1 MSINKNQ
8 GFKDYRQVIA
18 KVTMLY
24 FIGIFLLRLWSV
36 ALPFQLNEPVLHNIN
51 FDFTEGIF
59 LASGLSGFLLHHPIA
74 NCTFSLALGLLP
86 VLCFLK
92 PAARWPFAL
101 FSVLFFTYTLFNN
114 LYVTHHQHYLHF
126 AWIIS
131 IPFVARS
138 DKGFEL
144 LWQGARYYACWFY
157 SIAFFLKVIN
167 GGIFQEAFGAMTIKT
182 QMASYILAHP
192 HSIQTSLYTWLLQHP
207 SWLDAGTKLTF
218 LFEGVFFT
226 GFFTRKYDQWLILSG
241 FLVFAFTAF
250 SSDVFFIEQFGAI
263 AIAFSSPAVWKKWGK
278 WLSVKPIPQN
288 ITDNYT

>member
-1 MSINKNQ
+1 MRINTNQ
-8 GFKDYRQVIA
+8 GFNDWRQVIA

-36 ALPFQLNEPVLHNIN
+36 VLPFQLNQPVLHNIN
-51 FDFTEGIF
+51 FDFTEGLF
-59 LASGLSGFLLHHPIA
+59 LASGFSGFLLHNTIA
-74 NCTFSLALGLLP
+74 NWVFSLTLGLLP
-86 VLCFLK
+86 VLCFFR

-101 FSVLFFTYTLFNN
+101 FSVLFFIYTLFNN

-138 DKGFEL
+138 DKGFDL
-144 LWQGARYYACWFY
+144 LWHGARYYACWFY
-157 SIAFFLKVIN
+157 SIAFFMKVIN
-167 GGIFQEAFGAMTIKT
+167 GGIFQEAFGVMTIKT
-182 QMASYILAHP
+182 QMSSYIFAHP
-192 HSIQTSLYTWLLQHP
+192 HSLQTNLYTWLLQHP
-207 SWLDAGTKLTF
+207 FWLNAGAKLTF
-218 LFEGVFFT
+218 LFEGVFFI
-226 GFFTRKYDQWLILSG
+226 GFFTRKYDKWLILSG

-278 WLSVKPIPQN
+278 WLSVKPLTPKYN
-288 ITDNYT
+288 L